1 MPQEKESMRKR
12 LGTEVRS
19 AALLTLYFGV
29 WFSALNLLVHETQG
43 RSGLPFEAWG
53 FAWVKAALCAK
64 FLLIGQML
72 VPMPK
77 ASKDDLWLS
86 VLPRSLVYLLVVIVL
101 NVLEEGVRGMLHG
114 GSFTESMAGYA
125 GGNPLHFVALAWV
138 YWLILVPYL
147 LLSQLLISATS
158 TETAT

>member
-1 MPQEKESMRKR
+1 MTQEKESLRKR
-12 LGTEVRS
+12 LGAEVRS
-19 AALLTLYFGV
+19 AVRLTLYFGI

-43 RSGLPFEAWG
+43 RSGLPLEAWG

-72 VPMPK
+72 MPMPK
-77 ASKDDLWLS
+77 ADKESLWLS

-101 NVLEEGVRGMLHG
+101 NVLEEGLRGMLHG

-125 GGNPLHFVALAWV
+125 GGNPLRFVALTWV

-147 LLSQLLISATS
+147 LLSQLLINVRS
-158 TETAT
+158 TETVA